1 MASRQKLVTLTYCFQ
16 VDAETAE
23 RDLEGVLSG
32 GLSPY
37 DFATLTIDASVE
49 DIDDQTQADNVIWL
63 HGRPEDIDP
72 DVHVRAHIEAAEALG
87 IDPWTGQP
95 DGAA

>member
-1 MASRQKLVTLTYCFQ
+1 VASRQKLITLTYAFQ
-16 VDAETAE
+16 VDADTAE
-23 RDLEGVLSG
+23 QDMEGVLSG

-63 HGRPEDIDP
+63 HGRPEDVESDRYTGSIWLYP
-72 DVHVRAHIEAAEALG
+72 GPEDVA
-87 IDPWTGQP
+87 
-95 DGAA
+95 